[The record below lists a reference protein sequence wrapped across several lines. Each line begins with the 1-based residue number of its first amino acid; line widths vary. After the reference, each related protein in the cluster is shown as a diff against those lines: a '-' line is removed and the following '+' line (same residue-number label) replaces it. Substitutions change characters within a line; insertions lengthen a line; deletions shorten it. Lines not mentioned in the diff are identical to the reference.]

1 MRAECAPRSE
11 PWETNKMTQTQ
22 TNTFDSTAPSHSD
35 LKLARLTQ
43 ACRTGDMAGAQMELH
58 DWAAES
64 DCPTAARVLLAALH
78 AREGDHAAACRVL
91 DPAIQTPLEKSD
103 PAAIRLTLAVL
114 IDAGLQEDARDIAIQ
129 AQKTMRHNHPLIA
142 WMVVMAVP
150 GFQDHNFDTLSCD
163 PMASAIADAP
173 ETVPSI
179 VRACQVKPTPNVISV
194 LRRAIGQIVDL
205 PRLQDIQSEL
215 CTAMAELALLAD
227 DKINARL
234 WAKRGLSLSPF
245 SAQLAIALDEATE
258 AQRTRH
264 GDEAIDVL
272 ARVHTEH
279 PEYPDLAAALIRR
292 ENSQGLT
299 DSAQHRLALWL
310 EEKPNQPIARRLQ
323 KEMAA

>member
-1 MRAECAPRSE
+1 
-11 PWETNKMTQTQ
+11 MTHPDT
-22 TNTFDSTAPSHSD
+22 DPHSTHVPSHDD
-35 LKLARLTQ
+35 LKLARLTE
-43 ACRTGDMAGAQMELH
+43 ACRTGDMAGAELELH
-58 DWAAES
+58 DWAHQA

-78 AREGDHAAACRVL
+78 ARDGDHAAACRVL
-91 DPAIQTPLEKSD
+91 EPAIQTPFEKSD

-129 AQKTMRHNHPLIA
+129 VQKTLNQNHPLIA

-179 VRACQVKPTPNVISV
+179 VRACQLKPTPNVISV
-194 LRRAIGQIVDL
+194 LRRAISQIVDL

-227 DKINARL
+227 DNVNARL

-258 AQRTRH
+258 TQRTRH
-264 GDEAIDVL
+264 GAEAIDVL
-272 ARVHTEH
+272 ARVHTEY
-279 PEYPDLAAALIRR
+279 PNYPDLAAALIRR
-292 ENSQGLT
+292 ENSQGLS

-310 EEKPNQPIARRLQ
+310 EDKPSQPIARRLQ